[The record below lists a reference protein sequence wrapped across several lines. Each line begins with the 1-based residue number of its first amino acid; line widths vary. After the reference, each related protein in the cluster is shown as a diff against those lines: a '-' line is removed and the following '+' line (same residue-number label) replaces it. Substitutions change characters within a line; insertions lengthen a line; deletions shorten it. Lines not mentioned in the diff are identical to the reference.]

1 MIEYDSPEWHD
12 IRDAKLLNWVGDL
25 NAIAY
30 VGAVSDA
37 AELFDDVVDADTK
50 IEESHVERVLFSLL
64 TQLPLNPFFDAY
76 KHQLCPIMFTGVNAW
91 LDATK
96 MEKGTD
102 HEKSHAYVLRDW
114 YMELLMYVIYLTR
127 GREYM
132 RSVSVEVRAFF
143 MAETLEEYKEKLK

>member
-1 MIEYDSPEWHD
+1 MIEYDSPEWQD
-12 IRDAKLLNWVGDL
+12 IRDAKLRHWVGDL

-50 IEESHVERVLFSLL
+50 IEDSHVERVLFSLL

>member
-1 MIEYDSPEWHD
+1 MIEYDSIQWREL
-12 IRDAKLLNWVGDL
+12 RDYKLRVWVADH
-25 NAIAY
+25 NAISY

-37 AELFDDVVDADTK
+37 AELFDDVVDADK
-50 IEESHVERVLFSLL
+50 PLEEGHVERVLFSLL

-91 LDATK
+91 LDSTK
-96 MEKGTD
+96 MEKGSD
-102 HEKSHAYVLRDW
+102 HEKTHAYVLRDW

-132 RSVSVEVRAFF
+132 RSVSTEVRAFF

>member
-1 MIEYDSPEWHD
+1 MIEYDSPEWQD
-12 IRDAKLLNWVGDL
+12 IRDAKLLHWVGDL

-30 VGAVSDA
+30 IGAVSDA
-37 AELFDDVVDADTK
+37 AELFDDIVDRDTE
-50 IEESHVERVLFSLL
+50 IENSHVERVLFSLL

-96 MEKGTD
+96 MEKGSD

-114 YMELLMYVIYLTR
+114 YMELLMYTIYLTR

>member
-1 MIEYDSPEWHD
+1 MIEYDSPEWQD

-96 MEKGTD
+96 MEKGSD

-132 RSVSVEVRAFF
+132 RSVSLEVRAFF

>member
-1 MIEYDSPEWHD
+1 MIEYDSPEWQE
-12 IRDAKLLNWVGDL
+12 IRDAKLRNWVGDL

-37 AELFDDVVDADTK
+37 AELFDDIVDRDTE
-50 IEESHVERVLFSLL
+50 IENSHVERVLFSLL

-96 MEKGTD
+96 MEKGSD

-114 YMELLMYVIYLTR
+114 YMELLMYTIYLTR

>member
-1 MIEYDSPEWHD
+1 MIEYDSPEWQD
-12 IRDAKLLNWVGDL
+12 IRDAKLLHWVGDL

-37 AELFDDVVDADTK
+37 AELFDDIVDRDTE
-50 IEESHVERVLFSLL
+50 IENSHVERVLFSLL

-76 KHQLCPIMFTGVNAW
+76 KHQLCPIMFTGINAW

-96 MEKGTD
+96 MEKGSD

-114 YMELLMYVIYLTR
+114 YMELLMYTIYLTR